1 MSTIVHVFEN
11 PVSPARPGRLR
22 RCGADSTY
30 RCRAGP
36 PGSLSGVTTETPV
49 PVAKRVPA
57 ERTHHGDTVVDEYAW
72 LAAKDDPETIAHL
85 TAENAY
91 TEARTAHLAELRATL
106 FEETR
111 RRTQETDLSVPA
123 RKNGYWYYTRTVE
136 GQQYGVQCRRAVR
149 DGETD
154 PPVSVDGAPLDGEEV
169 LLDGNLLAE
178 GHDFFSLGAFDVSP
192 DGRWLAYSTDFN
204 GDERF
209 TLRVKDLSTGE
220 VLADEVPDTFYG
232 TAWSADASVLF
243 YVTVDDA
250 WRPHRVWRHRIGTP
264 ATEDVV
270 VYQEDDERFWVGV
283 ELTRSEKFILI
294 DAHSKV
300 TSEVRVVPAGNPTGD
315 PAVVA
320 PRRQGVEYSVEH
332 HGHRFLILHNDDAE
346 DFALAYT
353 SADAPGDW
361 VPLIPHTPG
370 TRLESVD
377 AFADHLVVSLR
388 TNGLTGLRVLPV
400 GGGDGHDIDFPEPI
414 YSVGLGSNPEYRT
427 RQVRLS
433 YASLVS
439 PESVYDYDLVT
450 RELKLRRRKPV
461 LPGPDGREYDPADYE
476 QHRDWAVADDGT
488 RVPISLVCRV
498 GTPRDGSA
506 PCVIYGY
513 GSYEASM
520 DPWFSIARLSL
531 LDRGVVFAV
540 AHIRGG
546 GELGRRWYD
555 QGKLLAKKN
564 TFTDFVACARHLAKS
579 GWTSADR
586 LVARGASAG
595 GLLMGAVAN
604 LAPDAFTGVVAQV
617 PFVDAL
623 TSILDPSLPLTV
635 TEWEEWGNPLADPEV
650 YAYMKSYTPYENVVA
665 QDYPAILAVTS
676 LNDTRVLY
684 HEPAKWIARLRAVA
698 PQGDYLLKTEMG
710 AGHGGPSGR
719 YDSWREE
726 AFVNAW
732 ILDRLGLV

>member
-1 MSTIVHVFEN
+1 M
-11 PVSPARPGRLR
+11 
-22 RCGADSTY
+22 
-30 RCRAGP
+30 
-36 PGSLSGVTTETPV
+36 TTETPV

-72 LAAKDDPETIAHL
+72 LAAKDDPETIAYL
-85 TAENAY
+85 TTENAY
-91 TEARTAHLAELRATL
+91 TEARTAHLEGLRAEL

-111 RRTQETDLSVPA
+111 RRTQETDLSVPT
-123 RKNGYWYYTRTVE
+123 RKGGYWYYTRTVE
-136 GQQYGVQCRRAVR
+136 GQQYGVHCRRAVR
-149 DGETD
+149 DGETE

-192 DGRWLAYSTDFN
+192 DARWLAYSTDFS

-243 YVTVDDA
+243 YVTVDEA
-250 WRPHRVWRHRIGTP
+250 WRPNRVWRHTVGTP
-264 ATEDVV
+264 SGEDVV
-270 VYQEDDERFWVGV
+270 VHQEDDERFWVGV
-283 ELTRSEKFILI
+283 ELTRSERFIVVDI
-294 DAHSKV
+294 HSKI
-300 TSEVRVVPAGNPTGD
+300 TSEVRVIPAGNPTGM

-320 PRRQGVEYSVEH
+320 PRRQGIEYAVEH
-332 HGHRFLILHNDDAE
+332 HGHRFLILHNDGAE

-361 VPLIPHTPG
+361 VPLIEHSPG

-377 AFADHLVVSLR
+377 AFENHLVVSLR
-388 TNGLTGLRVLPV
+388 NNGLTGLRVLPV
-400 GGGDGHDIDFPEPI
+400 GGGDSYDIDFPEPI
-414 YSVGLGSNPEYRT
+414 YSVGLDANPEYQS
-427 RQVRLS
+427 RQVRVRYS
-433 YASLVS
+433 SLVT
-439 PESVYDYDLVT
+439 PDSVYDVDLVT
-450 RELKLRRRKPV
+450 RALVLRKQKPV
-461 LPGPDGREYDPADYE
+461 RPGPDGRAYDPADYE
-476 QHRDWAVADDGT
+476 QHRDWALADDGT
-488 RVPISLVCRV
+488 RVPISLVCRAD
-498 GTPRDGSA
+498 TPRDGSA

-531 LDRGVVFAV
+531 LDRGVIFAV

-555 QGKLLAKKN
+555 EGKLLAKKN
-564 TFTDFVACARHLAKS
+564 TFTDFVACAQHLVKS
-579 GWTSADR
+579 GWTAGDR

-604 LAPDAFTGVVAQV
+604 LAPDAFTGIVAQV

-635 TEWEEWGNPLADPEV
+635 TEWEEWGNPLDDPEV
-650 YAYMKSYTPYENVVA
+650 YAYMKTYTPYENVAAV
-665 QDYPAILAVTS
+665 DYPAILAVTS

-684 HEPAKWIARLRAVA
+684 HEPAKWVARLRAVA

-719 YDSWREE
+719 YDAWKEE
-726 AFVNAW
+726 AFINAW
-732 ILDRLGLV
+732 ILDRLGRA

>member
-1 MSTIVHVFEN
+1 M
-11 PVSPARPGRLR
+11 
-22 RCGADSTY
+22 
-30 RCRAGP
+30 
-36 PGSLSGVTTETPV
+36 TTETTP
-49 PVAKRVPA
+49 PVARQVRA

-72 LAAKDDPETIAHL
+72 LAAKDDPATIAHL
-85 TAENAY
+85 TAENTY
-91 TEARTAHLAELRATL
+91 TEQRTAHLEALRGTL
-106 FEETR
+106 FAETKQ
-111 RRTQETDLSVPA
+111 RTQETDLSVPT
-123 RKNGYWYYTRTVE
+123 RKGGHWYYTRTVE
-136 GQQYGVQCRRAVR
+136 GQQYGVHCRRPVR

-169 LLDGNLLAE
+169 LLDGNRLAE

-192 DGRWLAYSTDFN
+192 DGRWLAYSTDFS

-209 TLRVKDLSTGE
+209 TLRIKDLSTGE
-220 VLADEVPDTFYG
+220 LLGDEVPDTFYG

-243 YVTVDDA
+243 YITVDEA
-250 WRPHRVWRHRIGTP
+250 WRPNRVWRHTVGTP
-264 ATEDVV
+264 SGEDVV
-270 VYQEDDERFWVGV
+270 VHLEEDERFWVGV
-283 ELTRSEKFILI
+283 ELTRSERFVLI
-294 DAHSKV
+294 DSTSKV
-300 TSEVRVVPAGNPTGD
+300 TSEVRVIPADNPTGE
-315 PAVVA
+315 PAVIA
-320 PRRQGVEYSVEH
+320 ARRQGVEYSVEH
-332 HGHRFLILHNDDAE
+332 HGHRFLILHNDGAE

-361 VPLIPHTPG
+361 VPLIPHSPG

-388 TNGLTGLRVLPV
+388 SNGLTGLRVLPV
-400 GGGDGHDIDFPEPI
+400 GGGDGHDIEFPEPI
-414 YSVGLGSNPEYRT
+414 HSVGLDANPEYRT
-427 RQVRLS
+427 RQLRFR
-433 YASLVS
+433 YTSLVT
-439 PESVYDYDLVT
+439 PDSVYDYDLVT
-450 RELKLRRRKPV
+450 RELTLRRSKPV
-461 LPGPDGREYDPADYE
+461 LPGPDGRAYDPDDYE
-476 QHRDWAVADDGT
+476 QHREWALADDGT
-488 RVPISLVCRV
+488 RVPISLVCRRD
-498 GTPRDGSA
+498 TPRDGSA
-506 PCVIYGY
+506 PAVIYGY

-520 DPWFSIARLSL
+520 DPWFSVARLSL

-555 QGKLLAKKN
+555 EGKLLAKKN
-564 TFTDFVACARHLAKS
+564 TFTDFVACARHLVKS
-579 GWTSADR
+579 GWTAADR

-604 LAPDAFTGVVAQV
+604 LAPDAFTGIVAQV

-650 YAYMKSYTPYENVVA
+650 YAYMKSYTPYENVAPV
-665 QDYPAILAVTS
+665 DYPAILAVTS

-719 YDSWREE
+719 YDAWREE
-726 AFVNAW
+726 AFINAW
-732 ILDRLGLV
+732 ILDRLGRA

>member
-1 MSTIVHVFEN
+1 M
-11 PVSPARPGRLR
+11 
-22 RCGADSTY
+22 
-30 RCRAGP
+30 
-36 PGSLSGVTTETPV
+36 TTETPV
-49 PVAKRVPA
+49 PTAKRVPS
-57 ERTHHGDTVVDEYAW
+57 ERTHHGDTVTDEYAW
-72 LAAKDDPETIAHL
+72 LATKDDPETIAYL
-85 TAENAY
+85 TTENAY
-91 TEARTAHLAELRATL
+91 TEARTAHLDGLRADL

-111 RRTQETDLSVPA
+111 RRTQETDLSVPS
-123 RKNGYWYYTRTVE
+123 RKGGYWYYTRTVE

-154 PPVSVDGAPLDGEEV
+154 PPVSVDGAPLEGEEV

-178 GHDFFSLGAFDVSP
+178 GHDFFALGAFDVSP
-192 DGRWLAYSTDFN
+192 DGRWLAYSTDHS

-220 VLADEVPDTFYG
+220 LLPDEVPGTFYG

-243 YVTVDDA
+243 YVTVDEA
-250 WRPHRVWRHRIGTP
+250 WRPNRVWRHTLGTP
-264 ATEDVV
+264 SSEDVV
-270 VYQEDDERFWVGV
+270 VHQEDDERFWVGV
-283 ELTRSEKFILI
+283 ELTRSEKFVLI
-294 DAHSKV
+294 DIHSKI
-300 TSEVRVVPAGNPTGD
+300 TSEVLVIPAGNPTGA
-315 PAVVA
+315 PASVA
-320 PRRQGVEYSVEH
+320 PRRQGVEYTVEH
-332 HGHRFLILHNDDAE
+332 HGHRFLILHNDGAE

-361 VPLIPHTPG
+361 VPLIEHSPG
-370 TRLESVD
+370 TRLEAVD
-377 AFADHLVVSLR
+377 AFSDHLVVSLR
-388 TNGLTGLRVLPV
+388 TNGLTGLRVLPI
-400 GGGDGHDIDFPEPI
+400 GGGDPFDIDFPEPL
-414 YSVGLGSNPEYRT
+414 YSVGLDSNPEYQT
-427 RQVRLS
+427 RQIRLR
-433 YASLVS
+433 YTSLVT
-439 PESVYDYDLVT
+439 PDSVYDYDLVT
-450 RELKLRRRKPV
+450 RQMVLRRQKPV
-461 LPGPDGREYDPADYE
+461 KPGPDGRAYDPADYE
-476 QHRDWAVADDGT
+476 QHRDWALADDGT
-488 RVPISLVCRV
+488 RVPISLVCRA
-498 GTPRDGSA
+498 GTPKDGSA

-531 LDRGVVFAV
+531 LDRGVIFAV

-564 TFTDFVACARHLAKS
+564 TFTDFVACARHLVKA
-579 GWTSADR
+579 GWTASDR

-604 LAPDAFTGVVAQV
+604 LAPDAFAGIVAQV

-635 TEWEEWGNPLADPEV
+635 TEWEEWGNPLDDPEV
-650 YAYMKSYTPYENVVA
+650 YAYMKSYTPYENVRAV
-665 QDYPAILAVTS
+665 DYPAILAVTS

-719 YDSWREE
+719 YDAWREE
-726 AFVNAW
+726 AFINAW
-732 ILDRLGLV
+732 ILDRLGRA

>member
-1 MSTIVHVFEN
+1 MTKKT
-11 PVSPARPGRLR
+11 A
-22 RCGADSTY
+22 A
-30 RCRAGP
+30 
-36 PGSLSGVTTETPV
+36 
-49 PVAKRVPA
+49 PVANRVPA
-57 ERTHHGDTVVDEYAW
+57 ERTHHGDTVIDEYAW
-72 LAAKDDPETIAHL
+72 LAAKDDPATIAHL

-91 TEARTAHLAELRATL
+91 TEARTAHLEGLRAEL

-111 RRTQETDLSVPA
+111 RRTQETDLSVPS
-123 RKNGYWYYTRTVE
+123 RKGGYWYYTRTVE
-136 GQQYGVQCRRAVR
+136 GQQYGVHCRRAVR
-149 DGETD
+149 DGETA
-154 PPVSVDGAPLDGEEV
+154 PPVSADGAPLDGEEV
-169 LLDGNLLAE
+169 LLDGNLIAE
-178 GHDFFSLGAFDVSP
+178 GHDFFALGAFDVSP
-192 DGRWLAYSTDFN
+192 DGRWLAYSTDFA

-209 TLRVKDLSTGE
+209 TLRIKDLSTGE
-220 VLADEVPDTFYG
+220 LLADEVPGTFYG

-243 YVTVDDA
+243 YVTVDEA
-250 WRPHRVWRHRIGTP
+250 WRPNRVWRHAVGTP
-264 ATEDVV
+264 STEDVV
-270 VYQEDDERFWVGV
+270 VHQEDDERFWVGV
-283 ELTRSEKFILI
+283 DLTRSERFVLI
-294 DAHSKV
+294 DIHSKV
-300 TSEVRVVPAGNPTGD
+300 TSEVRVIPAGNPTGE
-315 PAVVA
+315 PAVIA
-320 PRRQGVEYSVEH
+320 PRRQGIEYTVEH
-332 HGHRFLILHNDDAE
+332 HGHRFLILHNDGAE

-361 VPLIPHTPG
+361 VPLIEHSPG

-377 AFADHLVVSLR
+377 AFSDHLVVSLR
-388 TNGLTGLRVLPV
+388 SNGLTGLRVIPV
-400 GGGDGHDIDFPEPI
+400 GDGDAHDIDFPEPI
-414 YSVGLGSNPEYRT
+414 YSVGLDANPEYRT
-427 RQVRLS
+427 REIRLR
-433 YASLVS
+433 YTSLVT
-439 PESVYDYDLVT
+439 PDSVYDYDLVT
-450 RELKLRRRKPV
+450 RQMVLRRRKPV
-461 LPGPDGREYDPADYE
+461 RPGPDGRAYDPADYE
-476 QHRDWAVADDGT
+476 QHRDWALADDGT
-488 RVPISLVCRV
+488 RVPISLVCRA
-498 GTPRDGSA
+498 GTPKDGSA

-555 QGKLLAKKN
+555 EGKLLAKKN
-564 TFTDFVACARHLAKS
+564 TFTDFVACARHLVKA
-579 GWTSADR
+579 GWTAGDR

-604 LAPDAFTGVVAQV
+604 LAPDAFAGIVAQV

-650 YAYMKSYTPYENVVA
+650 YAYMKSYTPYENVAAV
-665 QDYPAILAVTS
+665 DYPAILAVTS

-684 HEPAKWIARLRAVA
+684 HEPAKWIARLRAIA

-726 AFVNAW
+726 AFINAW
-732 ILDRLGLV
+732 ILDKLGQA

>member
-1 MSTIVHVFEN
+1 M
-11 PVSPARPGRLR
+11 
-22 RCGADSTY
+22 
-30 RCRAGP
+30 
-36 PGSLSGVTTETPV
+36 TETPL
-49 PVAKRVPA
+49 PVAKRVPT
-57 ERTHHGDTVVDEYAW
+57 ERVHHGDTVLDEYAW
-72 LAAKDDPETIAHL
+72 LAAKDDPDTIAYL
-85 TAENAY
+85 DAENAY
-91 TEARTAHLAELRATL
+91 TEARTAHLAELRAEL

-111 RRTQETDLSVPA
+111 RRTQETDLSVPT
-123 RKNGYWYYTRTVE
+123 RKDGHWYYTRTVE

-149 DGETD
+149 PGETA
-154 PPVSVDGAPLDGEEV
+154 PPVSADGAPLDGEEV
-169 LLDGNLLAE
+169 LLDGNQLAE

-192 DGRWLAYSTDFN
+192 DGRWLAYSTDFS

-209 TLRVKDLSTGE
+209 TLRIKDLTTGE
-220 VLADEVPDTFYG
+220 SLPDEVPDTFYG
-232 TAWSADASVLF
+232 TAWSSDASTLF

-250 WRPHRVWRHRIGTP
+250 WRPNRVWRHTVGTSSS
-264 ATEDVV
+264 EDVV

-283 ELTRSEKFILI
+283 ELTRSERFVVI
-294 DAHSKV
+294 DIHSKI
-300 TSEVRVVPAGNPTGD
+300 TSEVRVIPAANPTGE

-320 PRRQGVEYSVEH
+320 PRRQGIEYAVEH
-332 HGHRFLILHNDDAE
+332 HGHRFLILHNDGAE

-361 VPLIPHTPG
+361 TPLIPHTPG
-370 TRLESVD
+370 TRLEAVD
-377 AFADHLVVSLR
+377 AFEHHLVVSLR
-388 TNGLTGLRVLPV
+388 ANGLTGLRVLPV
-400 GGGDGHDIDFPEPI
+400 GSDDSWDIDFPEPI
-414 YSVGLGSNPEYRT
+414 YSVGLDANPEYRT
-427 RQVRLS
+427 NEVRLR
-433 YASLVS
+433 YTSLVT
-439 PESVYDYDLVT
+439 PDSVYDYDLVT
-450 RELKLRRRKPV
+450 RELTLRRQKPV
-461 LPGPDGREYDPADYE
+461 RPGPDGRPYDPADYE
-476 QHRDWAVADDGT
+476 QHRDWALADDGT
-488 RVPISLVCRV
+488 RVPISLVCRR

-506 PCVIYGY
+506 PAVIYGY

-531 LDRGVVFAV
+531 LDRGVIFAV

-555 QGKLLAKKN
+555 EGKLLAKKN
-564 TFTDFVACARHLAKS
+564 TFTDFVACARHLVKA
-579 GWTSADR
+579 GWTASDR

-604 LAPDAFTGVVAQV
+604 LAPDAFTGIVAQV

-635 TEWEEWGNPLADPEV
+635 TEWEEWGNPLDDPEV
-650 YAYMKSYTPYENVVA
+650 YAYMKSYTPYENVTTA
-665 QDYPAILAVTS
+665 DYPAILAVTS

-684 HEPAKWIARLRAVA
+684 HEPAKWIARLRALA
-698 PQGDYLLKTEMG
+698 PAGDYLLKTEMG

-732 ILDRLGLV
+732 ILDRVGRA